1 MVGIRKTYAGTHF
14 CTQIIWNPFT
24 LWTFEFVSTGQRA
37 FYKLILILFVRD
49 KLINKR
55 RKLCQLGKTI
65 VALIIHEFNQF
76 VSSGFSRMMENGGD
90 LMVQIVMGP
99 RSAEFNFSR

>member
-1 MVGIRKTYAGTHF
+1 
-14 CTQIIWNPFT
+14 
-24 LWTFEFVSTGQRA
+24 
-37 FYKLILILFVRD
+37 
-49 KLINKR
+49 
-55 RKLCQLGKTI
+55 LGKTI